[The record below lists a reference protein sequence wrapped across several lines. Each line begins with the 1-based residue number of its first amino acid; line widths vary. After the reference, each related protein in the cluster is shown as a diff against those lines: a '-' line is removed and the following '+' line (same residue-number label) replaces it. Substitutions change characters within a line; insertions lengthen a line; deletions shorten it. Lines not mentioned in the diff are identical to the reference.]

1 MSQQRAL
8 IIGASKGIGMAVV
21 EQLLHSGWD
30 VTATYRS
37 TSISLQHPALRWL
50 ALDITD
56 AQQRTQFVQALSG
69 EKFDYVLVNAGI
81 LGPQQS
87 LSEVDDAQLSEL
99 FFTNAVAPVRMSENL
114 VPLLRDRD
122 SVLGIT
128 TSQLASLTE
137 NPDATLPL
145 YSASKAALNMLS
157 RALAK
162 QIEPQ
167 GMTLLSLHPGWV
179 KTDMGGEGADITAA
193 ESAQGLVAQM
203 QRFSGQGGHHY
214 VEYSGKT
221 LAW

>member
-8 IIGASKGIGMAVV
+8 IIGASKGIGLAVV

-81 LGPQQS
+81 LGPQHS

>member
-8 IIGASKGIGMAVV
+8 IIGASKGIGLAVV

>member
-8 IIGASKGIGMAVV
+8 IIGASKGIGLAVV

-99 FFTNAVAPVRMSENL
+99 FFTNAVAPVRMSESL

>member
-8 IIGASKGIGMAVV
+8 VIGASKGIGLAVV
-21 EQLLHSGWD
+21 QHLLDSGYD

-37 TSISLQHPALRWL
+37 TAVSLQHPALRWL

-56 AQQRTQFVQALSG
+56 AQQRQQLVASLRG
-69 EKFDYVLVNAGI
+69 EKYDYVLVNAGI
-81 LGPQQS
+81 LGPQLS
-87 LSEVDDAQLSEL
+87 LSEAEDAQLGEL
-99 FFTNAVAPVRMSENL
+99 FFTNAVAPVRMSESL
-114 VPLLRDRD
+114 LPLLRDRH

-137 NPDATLPL
+137 NPDAALPL

-162 QIEPQ
+162 QLEPQ
-167 GMTLLSLHPGWV
+167 GSTLLSLHPGWV
-179 KTDMGGEGADITAA
+179 KTDMGGEGADITAT
-193 ESAQGLVAQM
+193 ESAQGLVAQL

-214 VEYSGKT
+214 VDFSGKT

>member
-8 IIGASKGIGMAVV
+8 IIGASKGIGLAGV

-56 AQQRTQFVQALSG
+56 AQQRTQFVQALGG

-81 LGPQQS
+81 LGPQQP

-99 FFTNAVAPVRMSENL
+99 FFTNAVAPVRMSERL